1 MADTNWEG
9 RAVDVKQVDTITVAG
24 TWTAGDTVTITCDG
38 LDFIIT
44 IGTLVT
50 TAQVATTIS
59 QAFNGTAF
67 TDTTASCTIP
77 IADGGA
83 QAIPQFAEAVAT
95 VSSSVV
101 SLTARSTEGKPFTF
115 TVTENTASTGTA
127 TLAAS
132 IVPHGRHEGDNADN
146 FSAGAVLANND
157 NLSFP
162 DGAIDLLYDM
172 SFGVQ
177 LASIQKSRQFT
188 GKVGLA
194 VTNADDSSLPYTE
207 YRGLYAVTTN
217 NSVTTTANLET
228 GAQGQGSGRFKWNFG
243 AGQCTVNVYG
253 KGTRELTG
261 VPCIL
266 ILGTHASNELN
277 NLAGDVGV
285 AFYYGETSTFAVVRN
300 GDGPQSVAHTT
311 LGVGV
316 TLSSATVT
324 INGGTLESNSA
335 ISAVNHYGGVHT
347 HKLGTIT
354 AHNCQGGIGEARFK
368 VVGAVTITTQT
379 IGPRGVVDL
388 TAGTGTVTFTNA
400 IQMTKGAQF
409 IDPQGRSGNP
419 VFVLNRC
426 DPSDVVIRL
435 PPGKT
440 ITTS

>member
-9 RAVDVKQVDTITVAG
+9 RAVDIKQVDTITVAN
-24 TWTAGDTVTITCDG
+24 TWAQGDTVTITCDG
-38 LDFIIT
+38 LDFVIT

-50 TAQVATTIS
+50 TAQVATTIK
-59 QAFNGTAF
+59 QAFNGETL
-67 TDTTASCTIP
+67 TDTSASCTIP

-83 QAIPQFAEAVAT
+83 QAIAQFAEAVAT

-115 TVTENTASTGTA
+115 TVTENTAGTGTA

-146 FSAGAVLANND
+146 FSAGATLLDND

-162 DGAIDLLYDM
+162 DGSVDLLYDM
-172 SFGVQ
+172 NFAVQ
-177 LASIQKSRQFT
+177 LASIQKSREYT
-188 GKVGLA
+188 GNVGLA
-194 VTNADDSSLPYTE
+194 VTNKNDSSLPYTE
-207 YRGLYAVTTN
+207 YRGLYAVTDD
-217 NSVTTTANLET
+217 NSVTTTALLET
-228 GAQGQGSGRFKWNFG
+228 GPQGRGSGRFKWNFG
-243 AGQCTVNVYG
+243 AGQFTATVFG
-253 KGTRELTG
+253 KGARELTG

-266 ILGTHASNELN
+266 LLGTHASNELH

-285 AFYYGETSTFAVVRN
+285 AFYYGETSTLAVVRH
-300 GDGPQSVAHTT
+300 GDGPQSVAQTV
-311 LGVGV
+311 LGSGV

-324 INGGTLESNSA
+324 INGGLLESNSA
-335 ISAVNHYGGVHT
+335 ISAVNHYGGVHS
-347 HKLGTIT
+347 HKSGTIT
-354 AHNCQGGIGEARFK
+354 THNCQGGTGEARFK
-368 VVGAVTITTQT
+368 ILGAVTVTTQT
-379 IGPRGVVDL
+379 IGPRGIVDL
-388 TAGTGTVTFTNA
+388 TAGTGTVVFTNS

-426 DPSDVVIRL
+426 NLEDVTIIL